1 MPLPFSPG
9 FTNQFGQTVSAA
21 YPSYASYT
29 ISSTTPNQ
37 TISLGWATTFQ
48 NVPNVV
54 AQIMDVTV
62 TASTAGT
69 IQLPDATQAS
79 VGTDFV
85 INNYSDSQS
94 INIVDATGSVLFEIS
109 VQSAGS
115 TESSSALI
123 YLSDNSTTGGTWHY
137 INYGGVAGGFNPA
150 NVAGPGLEV
159 STINPEELMVN
170 LAVQSFVADTDFNAE
185 NRAVTM
191 VFTGSSSATVKLP
204 PVLASDIGNGYFVTI
219 LNNYQPNAGAAPTI
233 TVNPSSP
240 GAATFNGGA
249 TTYSMPFGAEV
260 TFYCD
265 GTGWW
270 TFRGNKGGSDAA
282 TFPDGNAPAPGIA
295 FTNQTGTGFFR
306 YTTAASNQAIGFS
319 VNGVQQGSVLSNGQV
334 SATNLFRGPLV
345 VSNTLNMGLD
355 STQLPNQAFLKFSG
369 SNLQAWY
376 LPSPTDGIFIG
387 WQSPSTGTISNI
399 TIGANILAPAA
410 NTYFPG
416 STRGLQA
423 QNLVAINGLYAGST
437 ASGANGKLYINGIPL
452 DIYLRASGF

>member
-159 STINPEELMVN
+159 STIT
-170 LAVQSFVADTDFNAE
+170 VANRSTSAATYRIAIRPNAE
-185 NRAVTM
+185 A
-191 VFTGSSSATVKLP
+191 
-204 PVLASDIGNGYFVTI
+204 LANKHYIAYDVA
-219 LNNYQPNAGAAPTI
+219 LAA
-233 TVNPSSP
+233 N
-240 GAATFNGGA
+240 
-249 TTYSMPFGAEV
+249 
-260 TFYCD
+260 D
-265 GTGWW
+265 
-270 TFRGNKGGSDAA
+270 
-282 TFPDGNAPAPGIA
+282 
-295 FTNQTGTGFFR
+295 
-306 YTTAASNQAIGFS
+306 TTA
-319 VNGVQQGSVLSNGQV
+319 
-334 SATNLFRGPLV
+334 
-345 VSNTLNMGLD
+345 
-355 STQLPNQAFLKFSG
+355 
-369 SNLQAWY
+369 
-376 LPSPTDGIFIG
+376 
-387 WQSPSTGTISNI
+387 I
-399 TIGANILAPAA
+399 TIGATIDASDVV
-410 NTYFPG
+410 T
-416 STRGLQA
+416 
-423 QNLVAINGLYAGST
+423 VYAST
-437 ASGANGKLYINGIPL
+437 ADLSFNIFGSEITA
-452 DIYLRASGF
+452 